1 MDPQTRK
8 RKLVNDHEKDIE
20 IARLK
25 KELLLHH
32 HSHLFYECMN
42 RNNQKYIAVLQ
53 NKMHEILSTSERI
66 KLGEAMEPEFQK
78 FIKANTALRTKFN
91 DFKTSLN

>member
-25 KELLLHH
+25 KQLLIHH
-32 HSHLFYECMN
+32 NSHLFYECMN
-42 RNNQKYIAVLQ
+42 MNNQKYIQILQ
-53 NKMHEILSTSERI
+53 KRMHEVLPTSERI

-78 FIKANTALRTKFN
+78 FVKANTALRTKFN